1 MAQQKFASFYIGDTL
16 FGIDILLVREIN
28 RSIEIT
34 PVDLVTDSIR
44 GLINLRGQLVTIFD
58 LGIQLGMAKTE
69 ITESTRSVILKTN
82 TEVVNLFNGMELE
95 DSTSDDLVGF
105 LVDKIG
111 DIITTDTTSIQS
123 PPAHLTGI
131 QRKFIKGVYK
141 LERELLIIFNCA
153 NLLTIA

>member
-1 MAQQKFASFYIGDTL
+1 MAQRKFASFYIGDTL
-16 FGIDILLVREIN
+16 FSIDIILVREIN

-34 PVDLVTDSIR
+34 PVDLVVDSIR

-58 LGIQLGMAKTE
+58 LGIQLGMEKTV

-82 TEVVNLFNGMELE
+82 SEVANLFNNTELE
-95 DSTSDDLVGF
+95 DSTSDDVVGF

-111 DIITTDTTSIQS
+111 DIITTDTGSIQS

-141 LERELLIIFNCA
+141 LESELLIILNCA
-153 NLLTIA
+153 NLLTVA

>member
-1 MAQQKFASFYIGDTL
+1 MAQKRFASFHIGDTL

-34 PVDLVTDSIR
+34 PVDLVANSIR

-58 LGIQLGMAKTE
+58 LGIQLGMKKTE
-69 ITESTRSVILKTN
+69 ISGTTRSIILKTN
-82 TEVVNLFNGMELE
+82 CEVANLVNTTELE
-95 DSTSDDLVGF
+95 DSTCDDVVGF

-111 DIITTDTTSIQS
+111 DIITTDTDTIQP

-131 QRKFIKGVYK
+131 ERKFIKGVYK
-141 LERELLIIFNCA
+141 LERELLIILNTA
-153 NLLTIA
+153 TLLTIA

>member
-1 MAQQKFASFYIGDTL
+1 MAQKKFASFYIGDTL

-34 PVDLVTDSIR
+34 PVDLVVESIR

-58 LGIQLGMAKTE
+58 LGVQLGIRKTE
-69 ITESTRSVILKTN
+69 QTRATRCIILKTN
-82 TEVVNLFNGMELE
+82 NEIANLPNAEELD
-95 DSTSDDLVGF
+95 DSTSDDFVGF

-111 DIITTDTTSIQS
+111 DIVTADTDIIEP

-131 QRKFIKGVYK
+131 ERKFIKGVFK
-141 LERELLIIFNCA
+141 LDKKLLIILNTESI
-153 NLLTIA
+153 LTVA